1 MLTLIARIN
10 ICFSSQR
17 LTHSLLFN
25 TSISSI
31 TRQYH
36 YSESQTTQPHFTHY
50 FVNLHSW
57 KLTHQPHEPRL
68 HWNPRFRQQQQQQLI
83 ETEEQDQSSENWD
96 LWFQQYQSLSLLPFS
111 QQNNFLSQ
119 DKLYF
124 LDLPHSTSMPK
135 RPRESSSSIDI
146 SNKRE
151 KYSHCK
157 FFYIIY
163 FCLILKLKYSS
174 GI

>member
-1 MLTLIARIN
+1 
-10 ICFSSQR
+10 
-17 LTHSLLFN
+17 
-25 TSISSI
+25 
-31 TRQYH
+31 
-36 YSESQTTQPHFTHY
+36 
-50 FVNLHSW
+50 
-57 KLTHQPHEPRL
+57 
-68 HWNPRFRQQQQQQLI
+68 
-83 ETEEQDQSSENWD
+83 